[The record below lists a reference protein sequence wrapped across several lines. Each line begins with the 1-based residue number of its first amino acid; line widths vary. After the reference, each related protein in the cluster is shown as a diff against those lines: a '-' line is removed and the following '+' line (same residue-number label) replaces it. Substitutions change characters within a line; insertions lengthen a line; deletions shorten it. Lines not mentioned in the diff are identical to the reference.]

1 MNTARAVLPLLFG
14 CLVLS
19 GCGTLTGAPD
29 ALANLSGK
37 HTYATFDGHY
47 LDQPDVRA
55 HRTLDA
61 RHVENLR
68 LSYDGRSLPANE
80 VRQQNLVAIAPLQDY
95 LDGIVQK
102 LGRGWPGEM
111 PPLKIGL
118 VDSYAFG
125 PSADP
130 YGNIFVP
137 LGMLENV
144 ASEDE
149 IAAMLAHEMSHVLL
163 RHHDRRKAFIQQKEN
178 VTRMAT
184 LAILGATVA
193 DTRMDRAGDQVR
205 FNQKN
210 PAETGKIINRTLL
223 YSALINSFSD
233 NVWNTAWGR
242 VQEDQADLLGVD
254 LLIRAGYAPR
264 AASHSLQRLDDYQGK
279 QTPLMATFLQERQL
293 GLTAAV
299 TKLDVNGV
307 FKEAQTF
314 LNQGMLVSIT
324 TASDYL
330 QRSHMSPMQRDK
342 DLRQYLQR
350 EYQGERRAQVERSRW
365 SHLREDPRVRAA
377 LSAYRDAYGANV
389 ALERKDL
396 RGAQALVERALSS
409 PVANQPGIRRA
420 AFNLHLAQGNRQQA
434 AATLQAIE
442 NWRLASPELYEL
454 AISARL
460 NNGDPQGA
468 LALIDQGEQNFGSEE
483 MFIVQKIHVAR
494 QLKDQPAQQRLGK
507 KCLTYPS
514 VKANCV
520 KLVPGLKA

>member
-1 MNTARAVLPLLFG
+1 MNPSRTALSLMLG
-14 CLVLS
+14 CIVLS
-19 GCGTLTGAPD
+19 GCGTITGAPD

-37 HTYATFDGHY
+37 HTYASFEGRY
-47 LDQPDVRA
+47 LDQPEVRA
-55 HRTLDA
+55 HRQLDVQ
-61 RHVENLR
+61 HVENLR

-80 VRQQNLVAIAPLQDY
+80 VRQQNLVAIPPLQDY
-95 LDGIVQK
+95 LDGIVQR
-102 LGRGWPGEM
+102 LGRGWPGDL
-111 PPLKIGL
+111 PPLKVGL

-130 YGNIFVP
+130 YGNLFVP

-163 RHHDRRKAFIQQKEN
+163 RHHDRRKAFIQQKET
-178 VTRMAT
+178 VTQLAT
-184 LAILGATVA
+184 LAIMGATVA
-193 DTRMDRAGDQVR
+193 DTRMDRLGDQVR

-210 PAETGKIINRTLL
+210 PAETGKTINRTLL

-242 VQEDQADLLGVD
+242 VQEDQADLLGAD

-279 QTPLMATFLQERQL
+279 QTPLMTTFLQQRQL
-293 GLTAAV
+293 GLSSAAN
-299 TKLDVNGV
+299 KLDVDGV
-307 FKEAQTF
+307 LKEAQTF
-314 LNQGMLVSIT
+314 LNQGVLVGIT

-330 QRSHMSPMQRDK
+330 QRSHMSPAQRDK

-350 EYQGERRAQVERSRW
+350 EYRAERRAQVERSRW
-365 SHLREDPRVRAA
+365 ARLRDDPQVQAA
-377 LSAYRDAYGANV
+377 LDAYRDAYGANV
-389 ALERKDL
+389 ALERKDM

-420 AFNLHLAQGNRQQA
+420 AFNLQLAQGNRRQA

-442 NWRLASPELYEL
+442 DWHLASPELYEL
-454 AISARL
+454 AISVRL
-460 NNGDPQGA
+460 NSGDPQGA
-468 LALIDQGEQNFGSEE
+468 QALIDQGERNFGSEE
-483 MFIVQKIHVAR
+483 MFILQKINVAR

-507 KCLTYPS
+507 KCLAYPS
-514 VKANCV
+514 VKASCME
-520 KLVPGLKA
+520 LVPELKA

>member
-1 MNTARAVLPLLFG
+1 MSPSHAVLSLILG
-14 CLVLS
+14 CIALS

-29 ALANLSGK
+29 ALANLSGR
-37 HTYATFDGHY
+37 HTYATFEGRY
-47 LDQPDVRA
+47 LDQPEVHA
-55 HRTLDA
+55 HRKLDIQ
-61 RHVENLR
+61 HVENMR

-80 VRQQNLVAIAPLQDY
+80 VRQQNLVAIPLLQDY
-95 LDGIVQK
+95 LNGIVQR
-102 LGRGWPGEM
+102 LGRGWPGEL
-111 PPLKIGL
+111 PPLKVGL

-130 YGNIFVP
+130 YGNLFIP

-163 RHHDRRKAFIQQKEN
+163 RHHDRRKAFIQQKET
-178 VTRMAT
+178 VTRLAT

-193 DTRMDRAGDQVR
+193 DTRMDRLGTQVN
-205 FNQKN
+205 FSQKN
-210 PAETGKIINRTLL
+210 PAETGKTINRTIL

-242 VQEDQADLLGVD
+242 VQEDQADLLGAD

-279 QTPLMATFLQERQL
+279 QTPLMTTFLQQRQL
-293 GLTAAV
+293 GLSSAAS
-299 TKLDVNGV
+299 KLDVDGV
-307 FKEAQTF
+307 FREAQTL
-314 LNQGMLVSIT
+314 LNQGLLVGIT

-350 EYQGERRAQVERSRW
+350 EYQVERRARVERLRW
-365 SHLREDPRVRAA
+365 LALRDDPRIKAA
-377 LSAYRDAYGANV
+377 INAYRDAYGANA

-396 RGAQALVERALSS
+396 RSAQALVERALSS

-420 AFNLHLAQGNRQQA
+420 AFNLHLAQGNRHLA
-434 AATLQAIE
+434 AAALQAIDD
-442 NWRLASPELYEL
+442 WHLASPELYEL
-454 AISARL
+454 AISVRL
-460 NNGDPQGA
+460 SNGDSQGA

-483 MFIVQKIHVAR
+483 MFIVPRISAAR
-494 QLKDQPAQQRLGK
+494 QLKDQATQQRLGK

-514 VKANCV
+514 LKATCV
-520 KLVPGLKA
+520 KLVPSLKA